1 MEPVAPVLT
10 GQRALV
16 TGAGT
21 GLGRAMA
28 IGLAAAG
35 AEVVLVGRRAALL
48 AETADRLAA
57 QGAASRTIAA
67 DVTNAADVERIAR
80 EAGPIGILVNNA
92 GTSDRQPWLNVARQ
106 DWDRIL
112 DLNLHAAFR
121 LAQVFAPQM
130 IEAGGGRI
138 INVSSVYGMLAP
150 DRSLYPNAPS
160 FDLPSYGAS
169 KAGLLGLTCHLA
181 ALLGPQNIT
190 VNAISPGMMETERT
204 TGLIGAETR
213 AALVGRTPVRRLG
226 KPSDIQAAIVF
237 LASPAASFITGHNLV
252 VDGGF
257 SLL

>member
-1 MEPVAPVLT
+1 MDGVAQVLS

-48 AETADRLAA
+48 AETAEHLATE
-57 QGAASRTIAA
+57 GAASRTIAP
-67 DVTNAADVERIAR
+67 DVTSAADVERLSR

-92 GTSDRQPWLNVARQ
+92 GTSDRQPWLDIARQ
-106 DWDRIL
+106 DWDRIVDL
-112 DLNLHAAFR
+112 DLHAPFR
-121 LAQVFAPQM
+121 LAQVFAPPM

-160 FDLPSYGAS
+160 FDL
-169 KAGLLGLTCHLA
+169 
-181 ALLGPQNIT
+181 
-190 VNAISPGMMETERT
+190 
-204 TGLIGAETR
+204 
-213 AALVGRTPVRRLG
+213 
-226 KPSDIQAAIVF
+226 
-237 LASPAASFITGHNLV
+237 
-252 VDGGF
+252 
-257 SLL
+257 